1 MREKRCACVFFSLR
15 IVGMS
20 EESVKSIS
28 ALFAGYA
35 AILIVGILIVIK
47 AYAYYTSGAVSILSS
62 LTDSV
67 IDSLV
72 SMMALA
78 SIYYARR
85 PADEDHR
92 HGHGKM
98 EAVSALFQA
107 AIIAGGG
114 VFLVF
119 ETLMHVSKPFAVTN
133 HMIGAGVMIVS
144 IVLSVFLVLIQR
156 YSLKSSQSL
165 AIEADSAHYSSD
177 ILVNLG
183 AFLILVMCFYG
194 APVWIDTLFAI
205 GVAGFMVLVARG
217 IAMKSLNMLLD
228 RELPEEDRE
237 KVIAIIEAHEGVSG
251 WHDLRTHRNGNDY
264 IMSFDIE
271 ADPEITLYAAHEIAK
286 DLEEGI
292 LQIYPRAEVLIHI
305 DPQGYT
311 EDSRH
316 RVKGV
321 HI

>member
-1 MREKRCACVFFSLR
+1 
-15 IVGMS
+15 MS
-20 EESVKSIS
+20 EENVKSGS
-28 ALFAGYA
+28 SVWAGYVTIA
-35 AILIVGILIVIK
+35 IVGVLIVIK
-47 AYAYYTSGAVSILSS
+47 AYAYYASGAVSILSS

-67 IDSLV
+67 LDALV
-72 SMMALA
+72 SSMTLA

-114 VFLVF
+114 AFLIF
-119 ETLMHVSKPFAVTN
+119 ETMTHLYHPLSITN
-133 HMIGAGVMIVS
+133 HVMGGSVMIVS
-144 IVLSVFLVLIQR
+144 IILSVVLVLVQR
-156 YSLKSSQSL
+156 FSLRSSGSL
-165 AIEADSAHYSSD
+165 AMEADSANYGGD

-183 AFLILVMCFYG
+183 ALIVLALCYYG
-194 APVWIDTLFAI
+194 APLWIDPLFAI
-205 GVAGFMVLVARG
+205 GVALFMIYVARG

-228 RELPEEDRE
+228 RELPEEDRA

-271 ADPEITLYAAHEIAK
+271 ADPDITLYAAHEIAK
-286 DLEEGI
+286 DLEDGI

>member
-1 MREKRCACVFFSLR
+1 
-15 IVGMS
+15 MS
-20 EESVKSIS
+20 EEIVKSRS
-28 ALFAGYA
+28 SLLAGYA
-35 AILIVGILIVIK
+35 AIVIVCTLIVIK
-47 AYAYYTSGAVSILSS
+47 AYAYHQSGAVSILSS

-67 IDSLV
+67 LDGLV
-72 SMMALA
+72 SLMALA

-119 ETLMHVSKPFAVTN
+119 ETLVHVSKPVVITN
-133 HMIGAGVMIVS
+133 HMIGASVMVAS
-144 IVLSVFLVLIQR
+144 VVLSIILVLIQR
-156 YSLKSSQSL
+156 HSLKFSESL
-165 AIEADSAHYSSD
+165 AVEADSAHYSSD
-177 ILVNLG
+177 ILVNMG
-183 AFLILVMCFYG
+183 ALLVLILCFYG
-194 APVWIDTLFAI
+194 APVWIDTLFAV
-205 GVAGFMVLVARG
+205 GVAGFMACVARS

-228 RELPEEDRE
+228 RELPEEDRA
-237 KVIAIIEAHEGVSG
+237 KIIGIIEAHKGVAG
-251 WHDLRTHRNGNDY
+251 WHDLRTHRNGNNY
-264 IMSFDIE
+264 VMSFDIE

-286 DLEEGI
+286 DLEEEI
-292 LQIYPRAEVLIHI
+292 VQAYADAEVLIHI
-305 DPQGYT
+305 DPTGYT